1 MKLISSCYWQQEEN
15 ASALLLQK
23 CRYQKTELLF
33 ACICAGEG
41 DGGPA
46 AGYFSGQLRAWFRG
60 LRLKR
65 AVRKPGRFLENQAAV
80 LERLIERTDGELAQA
95 APGQGDG
102 PVRAVLPGRTKRAVL
117 GQAVSDRV
125 PLAGILCVGE
135 ACLLFTRGD
144 AGVRLLNRRMGRPC
158 AETVPESGA
167 GPYDASVPESGTG
180 PYAASV
186 PENGAGPYDARVPE
200 NGAGL
205 HIRQGI
211 LEPGAGL
218 LLATRSFMDNVYGDA
233 VRDGL
238 YVEEIPTEERAEK
251 RLRELGKIAEAAGGR
266 NLSAVLLA
274 AREEL

>member
-1 MKLISSCYWQQEEN
+1 MKLISSYYWQQEEN

-41 DGGPA
+41 DGGLA
-46 AGYFSGQLRAWFRG
+46 AGYFSAQLRAWFRG

-65 AVRKPGRFLENQAAV
+65 AVRKPGHFLESQAAV
-80 LERLIERTDGELAQA
+80 LERLVERTDGELAQA
-95 APGQGDG
+95 ALGEGDR
-102 PVRAVLPGRTKRAVL
+102 PVRAVSPERIERVVP
-117 GQAVSDRV
+117 GQAASGRV
-125 PLAGILCVGE
+125 PLTGVLCIGE

-158 AETVPESGA
+158 AEAVPEGGA
-167 GPYDASVPESGTG
+167 G

-186 PENGAGPYDARVPE
+186 PENGAGPYDASVPE

-218 LLATRSFMDNVYGDA
+218 LLATRSFMDNVYWDA

-251 RLRELGKIAEAAGGR
+251 RLRELGKMAEAAGGR